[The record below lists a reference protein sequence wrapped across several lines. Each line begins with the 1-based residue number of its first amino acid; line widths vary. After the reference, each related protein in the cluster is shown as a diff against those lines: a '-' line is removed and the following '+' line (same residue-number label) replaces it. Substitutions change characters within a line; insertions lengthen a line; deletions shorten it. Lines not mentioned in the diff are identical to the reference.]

1 MSDIRPIGLDVT
13 AANALCLSPILRHM
27 KYKGK
32 VQNLALCEVHRAL

>member
-13 AANALCLSPILRHM
+13 AANAPCLLPILHHT
-27 KYKGK
+27 KSKGK